1 MEKRMTK
8 KVSKYLSLS
17 ILAILTAAC
26 SWGSGD
32 DSAGASESI
41 PVIEENPYGASD
53 IESPAP
59 DEVILTVNA
68 NGRQTTFSLDQLSEF
83 PVTDIRIFEPFIKQN
98 SQFSGVSMSEIFNAT
113 SISGSDIATTIA
125 LNEYAYS
132 NTADKFI
139 GSNAVIAYEQNG
151 QPISMD
157 RGGPIRIIFPDG
169 TILSKVL
176 DAWNWSISEIV
187 VE

>member
-32 DSAGASESI
+32 DTAGASESV

-53 IESPAP
+53 IESPAI
-59 DEVILTVNA
+59 DEVILTVRA
-68 NGRQTTFSLDQLSEF
+68 NGKQTTFSLAQLLEF
-83 PVTDIRIFEPFIKQN
+83 PVSDFNIYEPFIKQY
-98 SQFSGVSMSEIFNAT
+98 SQFSGVAMSEIFNT
-113 SISGSDIATTIA
+113 TGISGSDIATTIA
-125 LNEYAYS
+125 LNAYAYS

-151 QPISMD
+151 SPIAMD

-169 TILSKVL
+169 TLLSKVL

>member
-1 MEKRMTK
+1 MTK

-26 SWGSGD
+26 SWGSGG
-32 DSAGASESI
+32 DSAGASESV

-53 IESPAP
+53 IEPPAP
-59 DEVILTVNA
+59 DEVILTVRVNDSL
-68 NGRQTTFSLDQLSEF
+68 TTFSLDQLSAL
-83 PVTDIRIFEPFIKQN
+83 PVTDLRLFEPFIKQN
-98 SQFSGVSMSEIFNAT
+98 SQFLGVSISEIFEAT
-113 SISGSDIATTIA
+113 GISGSDIATTVA
-125 LNEYAYS
+125 LNEYTYS

-139 GSNAVIAYEQNG
+139 GSSAVIAYEQNG

-157 RGGPIRIIFPDG
+157 RGGPIRIIYPDG
-169 TILSKVL
+169 TLLSKVL
-176 DAWNWSISEIV
+176 DAWNWSIREIV

>member
-17 ILAILTAAC
+17 ILAVLTAAC

-59 DEVILTVNA
+59 DEVILTVRA

-125 LNEYAYS
+125 LNEYVPAFTVLVVVSPSEYL
-132 NTADKFI
+132 TFT
-139 GSNAVIAYEQNG
+139 E
-151 QPISMD
+151 
-157 RGGPIRIIFPDG
+157 
-169 TILSKVL
+169 KVPFTE
-176 DAWNWSISEIV
+176 SEP
-187 VE
+187 EPTGDLTRK

>member
-32 DSAGASESI
+32 DTAGASESV

-53 IESPAP
+53 IESPAI
-59 DEVILTVNA
+59 DEVILTVRA
-68 NGRQTTFSLDQLSEF
+68 NGKQTTFSLAQLLEF
-83 PVTDIRIFEPFIKQN
+83 PVSDFNIYEPFIKQN
-98 SQFSGVSMSEIFNAT
+98 SQFSGVAMSEIFKT
-113 SISGSDIATTIA
+113 TGISGSDIATTIA

-151 QPISMD
+151 SPIAMD

-169 TILSKVL
+169 TLLSKVL

>member
-1 MEKRMTK
+1 MTK

-17 ILAILTAAC
+17 ILAVLTAAC

-32 DSAGASESI
+32 DSAGASESV

-53 IESPAP
+53 IESPAI
-59 DEVILTVNA
+59 DEVILTVRA
-68 NGRQTTFSLDQLSEF
+68 NGKQTTFSLAQLLEF
-83 PVTDIRIFEPFIKQN
+83 PVSDFNIYEPFIKQN
-98 SQFSGVSMSEIFNAT
+98 SQFSGVAMSEIFNT
-113 SISGSDIATTIA
+113 TGIGGSDIATTIA

-151 QPISMD
+151 SPIAMD

-169 TILSKVL
+169 TLLSKVL